1 MSRELNTEFFGIHQ
15 ENKKAVALEVPVIDW
30 LPAKE
35 EKKVALKNDVTT
47 SEMEE
52 LKSQFQELQSS
63 TKLRLDR
70 MQNTIQKWEQSHS
83 DLSHEVAS
91 KISLLLQKLNEQKK
105 FDQKVQDIID
115 RHNNLLKGY
124 EVRMNQL
131 QKLLQQKESDF
142 AEALSALK
150 EAKSEIALLKRV

>member
-15 ENKKAVALEVPVIDW
+15 EDKKTITLDVPVIDW
-30 LPAKE
+30 LPVKE
-35 EKKVALKNDVTT
+35 EKKAALKSDLTT
-47 SEMEE
+47 SEIEE
-52 LKSQFQELQSS
+52 LKSQYQELHSS
-63 TKLRLDR
+63 TKHRLDR
-70 MQNTIQKWEQSHS
+70 MQNLIQKWEQNHS